1 MSQPVEHIVHP
12 VNHPVNVDELE
23 VVDGRAYE
31 NLEGWVPELAS
42 EADLH
47 AALEKAFDYR
57 GDISL
62 TFKSGDKVE
71 AYVFNRHTGS
81 GLADSYIQYFASN
94 APEKKRAAY
103 ADIARIEFSGKDRA
117 AGKHWEAWLKKYAE
131 KKAAGETNIALH
143 PEALD

>member
-1 MSQPVEHIVHP
+1 MSQPTQHV
-12 VNHPVNVDELE
+12 PVNVDELE

-31 NLEGWVPELAS
+31 NLEGWIPELAS
-42 EADLH
+42 EADLQV
-47 AALEKAFDYR
+47 ALEKAFDYR

-62 TFKSGDKVE
+62 TFKSGEKVE

-81 GLADSYIQYFASN
+81 SLADSYVQYFASN
-94 APEKKRAAY
+94 APDKKKATY

-117 AGKHWEAWLKKYAE
+117 AGKHWEAWVKKYTE
-131 KKAAGETNIALH
+131 KKAAGETNIQLV

>member
-1 MSQPVEHIVHP
+1 MSQPVQHTA
-12 VNHPVNVDELE
+12 VNVDEIE

-31 NLEGWVPELAS
+31 NLEGWVPELAN
-42 EADLH
+42 ETELKD
-47 AALEKAFDYR
+47 ALEKAFDYR

-71 AYVFNRHTGS
+71 AYIFNRTTGKT
-81 GLADSYIQYFASN
+81 LTDSTIQYFASN
-94 APEKKRAAY
+94 APDKKKATY

-117 AGKHWEAWLKKYAE
+117 AGKHWEAWVKKYTE
-131 KKAAGETNIALH
+131 KKAAGEKNIALM

>member
-1 MSQPVEHIVHP
+1 MSQPTQHV
-12 VNHPVNVDELE
+12 PVNVDELE

-31 NLEGWVPELAS
+31 NLEGWIPELAS
-42 EADLH
+42 EADLQV
-47 AALEKAFDYR
+47 ALEKAFDYR

-62 TFKSGDKVE
+62 TFKSGEKVE

-81 GLADSYIQYFASN
+81 SLADSYVQYFASN
-94 APEKKRAAY
+94 APDKKKATY

-117 AGKHWEAWLKKYAE
+117 AGKHWEAWVKKYTE
-131 KKAAGETNIALH
+131 KKAAGETNIALM

>member
-1 MSQPVEHIVHP
+1 MSQPVQHVP
-12 VNHPVNVDELE
+12 LNVDELE

-42 EADLH
+42 EEDLRT
-47 AALEKAFDYR
+47 ALEKAFDYR

-62 TFKSGDKVE
+62 TFKSGEKVE

-81 GLADSYIQYFASN
+81 SLADSYVQYFASN
-94 APEKKRAAY
+94 APDKKKATY

-117 AGKHWEAWLKKYAE
+117 AGKHWEAWVKKYAE
-131 KKAAGETNIALH
+131 KKAAGETNIALM

>member
-1 MSQPVEHIVHP
+1 MSQPVQHVA
-12 VNHPVNVDELE
+12 NAVNVDELE

-31 NLEGWVPELAS
+31 NLEGWIPELAS
-42 EADLH
+42 EEEIQI
-47 AALEKAFDYR
+47 ALEKAFDYR

-71 AYVFNRHTGS
+71 AYIFNRYTGN
-81 GLADSYIQYFASN
+81 GLADSHIQYFASN
-94 APEKKRAAY
+94 APEKRKASY
-103 ADIARIEFSGKDRA
+103 ADIARIEFTGKDRA

>member
-1 MSQPVEHIVHP
+1 MSQPTQHV
-12 VNHPVNVDELE
+12 PVNVDELE

-31 NLEGWVPELAS
+31 NLEGWIPELAS
-42 EADLH
+42 EADLQV
-47 AALEKAFDYR
+47 ALEKAFDYR

-81 GLADSYIQYFASN
+81 SLADSYVQYFASN
-94 APEKKRAAY
+94 APDKKKATY

-117 AGKHWEAWLKKYAE
+117 AGKHWEAWVKKYTE
-131 KKAAGETNIALH
+131 KKAAGETNIALM